1 MHKYNNFQRADLFVF
16 DIGSSILEQVPDFQ
30 TKYPK
35 LVAVHQNVS
44 KNERIAA
51 YIKNRKVT
59 PW

>member
-1 MHKYNNFQRADLFVF
+1 LLVF
-16 DIGSSILEQVPDFQ
+16 DIGSSILDKVPDFK

-35 LVAVHQNVS
+35 LAAVHQNVS
-44 KNERIAA
+44 KNERVAA